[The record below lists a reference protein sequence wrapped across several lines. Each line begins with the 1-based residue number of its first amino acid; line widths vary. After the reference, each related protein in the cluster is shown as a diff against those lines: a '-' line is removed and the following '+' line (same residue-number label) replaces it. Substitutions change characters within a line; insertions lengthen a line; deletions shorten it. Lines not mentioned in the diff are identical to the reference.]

1 MASSF
6 LRLQRERNGPGSLA
20 WRGTPRAQR
29 GALWQ
34 SFPRKAPLFEM
45 ASGEEDA
52 PLLLA
57 LDDASPCTLLDV
69 LAVGGIAPHLSE
81 LIDPSALAALASCSK
96 ECAAQLSDGRLWAS
110 LLAQHFGMT
119 TAEANGLRD
128 PRRTF
133 AQRTVCARWSLAM
146 PTPRRRRSS
155 GAAPPLTPRTVVRKP
170 PPIAQSSSWSPES
183 EAENDKDGSPPRR
196 RPALRRL
203 QSNVDGEEASRASRP
218 IMAACTVARLREGL
232 KQLMLSGS
240 EGLQAC
246 PVSPGDWSRWSAR
259 LACANDGSAVSGLE
273 IELAMR
279 YPADGSADGSA
290 PDTSNGASHGTS
302 HGTEDDEGGK
312 FPTEAHEGLPRIR
325 VRHPVGLFHPN
336 VDATTGEVSV
346 RALARRCSSVALVSE
361 QLRAVA
367 GLLRRPAFD
376 VAPVNEEA
384 AAMWFGER
392 AVLSARLRARPAQ
405 RPAQRPSPIAAPL
418 LTRGL
423 TT

>member
-1 MASSF
+1 
-6 LRLQRERNGPGSLA
+6 
-20 WRGTPRAQR
+20 
-29 GALWQ
+29 
-34 SFPRKAPLFEM
+34 M

-203 QSNVDGEEASRASRP
+203 QSNVDGEEASKASRP

-290 PDTSNGASHGTS
+290 PDTSNGTSHGTS

-325 VRHPVGLFHPN
+325 VRQPVGLFHPN

-367 GLLRRPAFD
+367 GLLQRPAFD

>member
-1 MASSF
+1 
-6 LRLQRERNGPGSLA
+6 
-20 WRGTPRAQR
+20 
-29 GALWQ
+29 
-34 SFPRKAPLFEM
+34 M

-52 PLLLA
+52 PFLLA

-96 ECAAQLSDGRLWAS
+96 ECAAQLADGRLWAS

-119 TAEANGLRD
+119 TAEANCLRD

-203 QSNVDGEEASRASRP
+203 QSNVDGEEASKARP

-240 EGLQAC
+240 EELQAC

-279 YPADGSADGSA
+279 YPADGRADSSA
-290 PDTSNGASHGTS
+290 PDTSNGTS
-302 HGTEDDEGGK
+302 HGTEDDEDGR
-312 FPTEAHEGLPRIR
+312 FPIEAHEGLPRIR
-325 VRHPVGLFHPN
+325 VRRPVGLFHPN

-367 GLLRRPAFD
+367 GLLQRPAFD

-392 AVLSARLRARPAQ
+392 AVLSTRLRARPAQ